1 MTKNHSHLAVGL
13 PRKLQL
19 QDIIEKEDLQDIFL
33 FCYLQFFNT
42 GMTFFVVEFLR
53 IFVGG

>member
-1 MTKNHSHLAVGL
+1 V
-13 PRKLQL
+13 
-19 QDIIEKEDLQDIFL
+19 EDLQDIFL

-53 IFVGG
+53 IFVGVDFLFLSDLTMKE